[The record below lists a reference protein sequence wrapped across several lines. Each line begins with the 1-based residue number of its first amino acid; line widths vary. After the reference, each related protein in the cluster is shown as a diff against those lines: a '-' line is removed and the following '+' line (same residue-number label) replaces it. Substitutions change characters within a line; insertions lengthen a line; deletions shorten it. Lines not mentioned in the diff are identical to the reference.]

1 MIDFTRNL
9 ATLLQA
15 AFEAQGMAVPVY
27 CNADELNTE
36 PQFCIL
42 SLSSA
47 DEKVEYN
54 ATMQLAFNLEAG
66 LRLPLFASES
76 APDFEAWGAGLHAAV
91 QSMLAGLSKY
101 EPLPGQAA
109 GSPLVLQWW
118 ITTPQTQASEAG
130 YAATLD
136 LNMVVQF

>member
-1 MIDFTRNL
+1 MINFTKNI
-9 ATLLQA
+9 ADLLQA
-15 AFEAQGMAVPVY
+15 AFEEQGMAVPVY
-27 CNADELNTE
+27 CNADGLNTD

-42 SLSSA
+42 TLSSA

-54 ATMQLAFNLEAG
+54 ATMQLSFNLEAG
-66 LRLPLFASES
+66 LRLPLFAAES
-76 APDFEAWGAGLHAAV
+76 APDFEAWGADLHDAV
-91 QSMLAGLSKY
+91 QSMLAGLRKY
-101 EPLPGQAA
+101 EPLPGQPE

>member
-1 MIDFTRNL
+1 MIKFTENL
-9 ATLLQA
+9 AALLQT
-15 AFEAQGMAVPVY
+15 AFETQGMEVPVY
-27 CNADELNTE
+27 CNADGLNTE
-36 PQFCIL
+36 PQFCL
-42 SLSSA
+42 LTLASS

-54 ATMQLAFNLEAG
+54 ATMQLAFTLEAG
-66 LRLPLFASES
+66 LRLPLFAEEE

-91 QSMLAGLSKY
+91 QSMLAGLRKY

-118 ITTPQTQASEAG
+118 TTPPQAQASEAG

>member
-1 MIDFTRNL
+1 MIDFSRNL
-9 ATLLQA
+9 AALLQA
-15 AFEAQGMAVPVY
+15 AFETQGMEVPVY
-27 CNADELNTE
+27 CNADGLNAE
-36 PQFCIL
+36 PQFCL
-42 SLSSA
+42 LTLSSA

-66 LRLPLFASES
+66 LRLPLFAAED

-91 QSMLAGLSKY
+91 QSMLAGLLKY

-118 ITTPQTQASEAG
+118 TTTPQAQASEAG
-130 YAATLD
+130 YAATME

>member
-1 MIDFTRNL
+1 MINFTKNL
-9 ATLLQA
+9 AALLHS
-15 AFEAQGMAVPVY
+15 AFETQGMEVPVY
-27 CNADELNTE
+27 CNADGLNTE

-54 ATMQLAFNLEAG
+54 ATMQLSFTLEAG
-66 LRLPLFASES
+66 LRLPLFAAAEM
-76 APDFEAWGAGLHAAV
+76 PDFEAWGAGLHAAV
-91 QSMLAGLSKY
+91 QSMLAGLRKY

-118 ITTPQTQASEAG
+118 TTTPQTQASEAG
-130 YAATLD
+130 YSATLD
-136 LNMVVQF
+136 LNLVVQF